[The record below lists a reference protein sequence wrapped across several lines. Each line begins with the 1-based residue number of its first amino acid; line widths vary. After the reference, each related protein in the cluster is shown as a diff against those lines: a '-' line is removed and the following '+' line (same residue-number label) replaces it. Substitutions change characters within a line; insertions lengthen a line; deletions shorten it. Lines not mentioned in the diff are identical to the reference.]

1 MEKTNRRLFF
11 PSGRMAVRGK
21 GQKNGH
27 KQKLGRV
34 LGREGGRGGSG
45 ERRGTM
51 EQVQGVLEQLSVAPR
66 AARSHQM
73 LLGCSWAP
81 GRCPNPAAEHTT
93 STHRSH
99 ALSCNG
105 HGGSWKQTPEA
116 LQPTNPTT
124 STASPPSLRAL
135 TDLAGRHVQHA
146 SQQVSQGAVLVQ
158 LLVGVKCRHG
168 QAGRR
173 ARALLPTALP
183 SSPPAPAPGCWDC

>member
-1 MEKTNRRLFF
+1 
-11 PSGRMAVRGK
+11 
-21 GQKNGH
+21 
-27 KQKLGRV
+27 
-34 LGREGGRGGSG
+34 
-45 ERRGTM
+45 M
-51 EQVQGVLEQLSVAPR
+51 EQAQGVLEQLSVAPR

-93 STHRSH
+93 STHCSR
-99 ALSCNG
+99 ALSCDG
-105 HGGSWKQTPEA
+105 HGGSWRQTPEA

-158 LLVGVKCRHG
+158 LLVGAKRRHG
-168 QAGRR
+168 QAGSAPRTR
-173 ARALLPTALP
+173 APPHCPPQLTSRSGSRLLGLLI
-183 SSPPAPAPGCWDC
+183 SST